1 MTKLLFA
8 VAVLLLASPVWAA
21 PADRAPA
28 DKPWLGPALAIF
40 FAVCVALASIMKSRR
55 EHRD

>member
-1 MTKLLFA
+1 MTKLLF
-8 VAVLLLASPVWAA
+8 VFAVLLSSPAWAA

-40 FAVCVALASIMKSRR
+40 FALCVALASVMKSRR